1 MRALPAA
8 RLNARP
14 RALTPL
20 PRLPAGNFDEWPVR
34 LPPEETL
41 RVLAELFGLH
51 WRDIRFGI
59 LGGGAEWEMRA
70 AHAPRLIPLSDGTI
84 TLHFGGWHLHLRVGD
99 RPGLDRPEPERIHA
113 LVFFRL
119 LDEERSPTDWGVA
132 FVNGRGEQQLAV
144 LLPNPVRGE
153 DDRPLPRPDWTRLAL
168 WNQLRRRY
176 GAGDEE
182 A

>member
-8 RLNARP
+8 RLNAHP

-20 PRLPAGNFDEWPVR
+20 PRLPTGDVDEWPVR

-41 RVLAELFGLH
+41 RVLSELFGVH

-59 LGGGAEWEMRA
+59 LSGGAEWEIRA
-70 AHAPRLIPLSDGTI
+70 AQPPRLIPLNDGTI

-99 RPGLDRPEPERIHA
+99 RPGVDRPDPERIHA

-119 LDEERSPTDWGVA
+119 LDEERSPTDWGMA

-153 DDRPLPRPDWTRLAL
+153 DDRPLSRPDWTRLAL

-176 GAGDEE
+176 GIGEE
-182 A
+182 TA